1 MDDDKEVAEMAI
13 LTGAGMNK
21 ILRRIMEHSDLTAE
35 MANDFQRLK
44 DDFDERTSYLSRIG
58 EVYVGDDVDE
68 YDFSPN
74 DATNTYTEKEVEG
87 IETNWENRYN
97 ELKKQ
102 YLDRFFGGVEP
113 GGTNIQTIMDDT
125 VTDVQRDGEPQ
136 TFDELL
142 DRTEG

>member
-1 MDDDKEVAEMAI
+1 MDEDKEVAEVAI
-13 LTGAGMNK
+13 LSGAGMNK
-21 ILRRIMEHSDLTAE
+21 ILRRIMEHSDLTVE

-44 DDFDERTSYLSRIG
+44 DDFEERTGYLSRIG

-74 DATNTYTEKEVEG
+74 DATSIYTEKEVEA
-87 IETNWENRYN
+87 IESNWETRYN
-97 ELKKQ
+97 ELKRQ

-113 GGTNIQTIMDDT
+113 EGTDIQNIMDDT
-125 VTDVQRDGEPQ
+125 VADVQRDGEPQ
-136 TFDELL
+136 TFNELL

>member
-1 MDDDKEVAEMAI
+1 MDANKEVAEMAI
-13 LTGAGMNK
+13 LTGAGMKK
-21 ILRRIMEHSDLTAE
+21 ILRRIMEHTDLNEE

-44 DDFDERTSYLSRIG
+44 DDFEERTGYLSRIG

-74 DATNTYTEKEVEG
+74 DATNTYSEKEVEG
-87 IETNWENRYN
+87 IESKWENRYN

-113 GGTNIQTIMDDT
+113 GGTDIQTIMDDT

>member
-1 MDDDKEVAEMAI
+1 MSI

-21 ILRRIMEHSDLTAE
+21 ILRRIMENSELTDE
-35 MANDFQRLK
+35 LSNDVQRLK
-44 DDFDERTSYLSRIG
+44 DDFDERNSYLSRIG
-58 EVYVGDDVDE
+58 EVYNGDDVDE
-68 YDFSPN
+68 YEFSPSE
-74 DATNTYTEKEVEG
+74 ATNSYSVKEVEG
-87 IETNWENRYN
+87 IESNWENKYD
-97 ELKKQ
+97 ELKRQ

-113 GGTNIQTIMDDT
+113 EGTNIQTIMDDA